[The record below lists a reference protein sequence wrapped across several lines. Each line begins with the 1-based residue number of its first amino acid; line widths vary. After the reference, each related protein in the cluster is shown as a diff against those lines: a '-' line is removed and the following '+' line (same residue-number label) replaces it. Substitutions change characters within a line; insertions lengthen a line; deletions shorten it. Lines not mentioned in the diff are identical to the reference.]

1 MLFDG
6 LLSKHFYH
14 IFIRIMELN
23 ERAWAKSLAAR
34 LGGEL
39 SGYGKN
45 ESAVTVT
52 DGKKLPY
59 KCEIYEYSGDDKQAP
74 DLSNYETDL
83 LISDKWSDGHWVPR
97 VVVECKLAIT
107 THDALTYSAKAA
119 THKHVHPY
127 LRYGILVGDMKNQ
140 ALPGRLVKH
149 GADFDFMLTWKGQDP
164 SGEEWQ
170 HFCDLLRQEIE
181 ASRELQTMFTTNRS
195 SQRNRYQSL
204 HRKLVLK
211 KLEAL

>member
-1 MLFDG
+1 
-6 LLSKHFYH
+6 
-14 IFIRIMELN
+14 MELN

-34 LGGEL
+34 LGGDL

-45 ESAVTVT
+45 ESTIAVT

-59 KCEIYEYSGDDKQAP
+59 KCEIYEYSGDDKQVP
-74 DLSNYETDL
+74 DVSKYETDL
-83 LISDKWSDGHWVPR
+83 LVSDKWSDGRWVPR

-107 THDALTYSAKAA
+107 THDTLTYSAKAA

-127 LRYGILVGDMKNQ
+127 LRYGILVGDLKNQ

-149 GADFDFMLTWKGQDP
+149 GAYFDFMLSWKEQDP
-164 SGEEWQ
+164 SSEEWQ
-170 HFCDLLRQEIE
+170 HLCDLLRQEVD
-181 ASRELQTMFTTNRS
+181 ASRELQEMFTTNRS
-195 SQRNRYQSL
+195 SQRKRYQSL

-211 KLEAL
+211 